1 VRAFALALI
10 VATLGLGGCSRPP
23 TPKVDAA
30 TEREQA
36 LQRSRDGAFGA
47 QVKALD
53 TAKALG
59 AEVNKKAEEMVD
71 KAEKDAK

>member
-1 VRAFALALI
+1 VKSFALALI
-10 VATLGLGGCSRPP
+10 VAMLALGGCGRPP
-23 TPKVDAA
+23 APKVDAA

-36 LQRSRDGAFGA
+36 LQRSREGAFSA

-53 TAKALG
+53 TAKGLG

>member
-1 VRAFALALI
+1 VKSFALALI
-10 VATLGLGGCSRPP
+10 VAMLALGGCSRPP
-23 TPKVDAA
+23 APKVDAA

-36 LQRSRDGAFGA
+36 LQRSREGTFGA

-59 AEVNKKAEEMVD
+59 TEVNKKAEEMVD